1 MSPNELMPFNCNATT
16 LTTTST
22 PLGAISVP
30 LSPSNT
36 VFSDWNLLPSSVS
49 PSPSFISSTVFSS
62 SLPSPSPTS
71 SLELSGNEIISP
83 QFPYYM
89 RTSAT
94 LFCALILILGTT
106 GNILVPIVVCR
117 TKELRN
123 STNIFL
129 INLSLADLFVLI
141 VCMPTV
147 LIELH
152 SKPEIWLLGQEMC
165 KAVPFVE
172 MVVAHGSILTMMA
185 ISFERYYA
193 ICKPLKAGYKC
204 TRLRAVIIIL
214 SVWAIAIISTIPI
227 LWIAELS
234 HETYIDGSLVPV
246 CLTQANKLWHKLYFI
261 GTMIAFFWS
270 PLLILIIIYIVITKR
285 LFLNDENIR
294 TSTNHGNHEC
304 GQMRARRQVVYM
316 LATVI
321 ACFFIC
327 LLPFRLFTLWLLLSS
342 TDQVKSLGME
352 LYYTTLYFCRIMLYL
367 NSALNPILYNLIS
380 SKFRDAF
387 LAAVCCQKTKRLLL
401 RQNTFN
407 TTTSSMLMS
416 SLKNAQSPM
425 LNNRKEQNIK
435 EKTKKVEPDLLV
447 KDCPI
452 DLIFQNL
459 KKSSAESYQEITYS
473 SH

>member
-1 MSPNELMPFNCNATT
+1 M
-16 LTTTST
+16 
-22 PLGAISVP
+22 
-30 LSPSNT
+30 
-36 VFSDWNLLPSSVS
+36 
-49 PSPSFISSTVFSS
+49 
-62 SLPSPSPTS
+62 
-71 SLELSGNEIISP
+71 ISP
-83 QFPYYM
+83 EFPYYM

-94 LFCALILILGTT
+94 IFCALILILGTT

-129 INLSLADLFVLI
+129 INLSFADLFVLI

-152 SKPEIWLLGQEMC
+152 SKPEVWLLGQEMC

-204 TRLRAVIIIL
+204 TRLRAVIIIF
-214 SVWAIAIISTIPI
+214 SVWTIAVISTVPI

-270 PLLILIIIYIVITKR
+270 PLLILIIIYIMITKR
-285 LFLNDENIR
+285 LFLNDSIR
-294 TSTNHGNHEC
+294 TSTNQGSHEC
-304 GQMRARRQVVYM
+304 SQMRARRQVVYM

-352 LYYTTLYFCRIMLYL
+352 MYYTTLYFCRIMLYL

-407 TTTSSMLMS
+407 TTSSSMLMS
-416 SLKNAQSPM
+416 SLKNNSLNKNAQPLPTSPM
-425 LNNRKEQNIK
+425 VNGKKEFNQQEKIK
-435 EKTKKVEPDLLV
+435 KMEPELMV
-447 KDCPI
+447 NDCPI
-452 DLIFQNL
+452 DLIFHSL
-459 KKSSAESYQEITYS
+459 KKSTPGESYV
-473 SH
+473 